1 LIDENGAMR
10 ISAKAEYSVLAA
22 VSLAAAGEGPI
33 KSEVIAE
40 EQEIP
45 ARFLENILS
54 DMRRAGII
62 ASQRGSD
69 GGYWLA
75 RPADEIT
82 LAEVIRAVDG
92 PLATVRG
99 IRPEATSYDGVAMPL
114 RDVWLALRAHIRVVL
129 ERVTLADVVS
139 GKLPKDI
146 VSASAEAPR

>member
-1 LIDENGAMR
+1 MR

-22 VSLAAAGEGPI
+22 VALAAAPDGPI
-33 KSEVIAE
+33 KGDAISDS
-40 EQEIP
+40 QEIP

-54 DMRRAGII
+54 DLRHAGIVE
-62 ASQRGSD
+62 SQRGSD

-92 PLATVRG
+92 PLATIRG
-99 IRPEATSYDGVAMPL
+99 VRPEATSYTGVTEPL
-114 RDVWLALRAHIRVVL
+114 RDVWLALRAHIRAVL

-139 GKLPKDI
+139 GKLPADVTAAI
-146 VSASAEAPR
+146 AESAD

>member
-1 LIDENGAMR
+1 MPRMR

-22 VSLAAAGEGPI
+22 VALAAAGEGPMKKEEI
-33 KSEVIAE
+33 SEG
-40 EQEIP
+40 QEIP

-54 DMRRAGII
+54 ELRRAGVI

-99 IRPEATSYDGVAMPL
+99 VRPEATSYSGVAEPL

-139 GKLPKDI
+139 GKLPADI
-146 VSASAEAPR
+146 AAASAEAPR